1 VGQKPAFFVTAK
13 QEEMAIAD
21 RIETLI
27 APEVDTLGYEL
38 VRVQLTGGGGSQ
50 TLQIMAER
58 KDGAAMQVEDCEALS
73 EKISG
78 VLDAADPITQHYMLE
93 VSSPGIDRPLTRL
106 KDFVRFSGFEAKV
119 QLRAGIE
126 GQRNFCG
133 RLKGVEG
140 DTVSLE
146 IPPSKKSAAKEVRFP
161 FAEVEAARLVMNDE
175 LMKAALQG
183 R

>member
-1 VGQKPAFFVTAK
+1 VGQKPAFFVTGK
-13 QEEMAIAD
+13 QAMAIAD
-21 RIETLI
+21 RIEALI
-27 APEVDTLGYEL
+27 APEVEALGYEL
-38 VRVQLTGGGGSQ
+38 VRIQLTGGGGNH

-58 KDGAAMQVEDCEALS
+58 KDGAPMLVEDCETLS
-73 EKISG
+73 HKIEA
-78 VLDAADPITQHYMLE
+78 VLDVADPIAQNYVLE

-106 KDFVRFSGFEAKV
+106 KDFSRYSGFEAKV

-140 DTVSLE
+140 ETVSLE
-146 IPPSKKSAAKEVRFP
+146 IPPSKKSEAREVRFP
-161 FAEVEAARLVMNDE
+161 FAEIEAARLVMNDE